1 VTPTA
6 ARRGFTRE
14 EDLHGAGGERIE
26 KIYHL
31 NVEYDLELNEIVISA
46 SEQMLKHLQ
55 ALIQDLIDNKTSG
68 RHYHLD
74 KSSGLEGNVDVLIIQ
89 RT

>member
-1 VTPTA
+1 MQQS
-6 ARRGFTRE
+6 
-14 EDLHGAGGERIE
+14 ERIE

>member
-1 VTPTA
+1 MQQS
-6 ARRGFTRE
+6 
-14 EDLHGAGGERIE
+14 ERIE

-55 ALIQDLIDNKTSG
+55 ALIQDLIDN
-68 RHYHLD
+68 
-74 KSSGLEGNVDVLIIQ
+74 
-89 RT
+89 